1 MSDHSKKGARA
12 PARRFLRLVAMIA
25 GASSLGAA
33 TAEAQ
38 SFDELAALLAD
49 HPSVTALLSE
59 SAAREELAIAAG
71 GLPDPAISIGVN
83 NVPLSDPAFDRV
95 MMTNKSIGV
104 RQEIPSWG
112 VRRARAD
119 KERGEALANELAA
132 EYRLSLLRAELIA
145 ALADKERIH
154 AQTGY
159 AEAKLRL
166 YRELDGILKGELEA
180 GRSIYYRLS
189 QVDVERADVERALAG
204 LGAELAGIDASLVDL
219 IGDAPDI
226 PPPPIELASWD
237 GDGLSLHA
245 ARIADAG
252 VDAAKAGVAEGKA
265 AFGPNFGVQLTYHQ
279 REASDPSL
287 AASFSGDD
295 WFSAGVTFS
304 APLWAPRNQ
313 APKLRAAKAREA
325 RARASYQSN
334 YRDARELLTTLTAS
348 YVASRRNIEILQ
360 TKAAALDQVIAAARR
375 NYEAGRGD
383 YLPVID
389 SEIGR
394 LTLLSELAAERARVT
409 SLAAQANSQLVV
421 Q

>member
-1 MSDHSKKGARA
+1 MSDHSRKGAVA
-12 PARRFLRLVAMIA
+12 PARHFLRLAAIIA
-25 GASSLGAA
+25 GAASFSAA
-33 TAEAQ
+33 SAEAQ
-38 SFDELAALLAD
+38 SFDELAAHLAE
-49 HPSVTALLSE
+49 HPSVTALRSE
-59 SAAREELAIAAG
+59 SEAREELAIAAG

-112 VRRARAD
+112 ARRARAD
-119 KERGEALANELAA
+119 RERGEALANELAA
-132 EYRLSLLRAELIA
+132 DYQLSLLRADLIA
-145 ALADKERIH
+145 ALADKERIR

-159 AEAKLRL
+159 TEAKLRL
-166 YRELDGILKGELEA
+166 YRELDNILKGELEA

-204 LGAELAGIDASLVDL
+204 LSAELAGVDATLVDL
-219 IGDAPDI
+219 VGDAPDI
-226 PPPPIELASWD
+226 PPPQTELAAWD
-237 GDGLSLHA
+237 GDALSLHA

-252 VDAAKAGVAEGKA
+252 VDTAKAGVAEGKA
-265 AFGPNFGVQLTYHQ
+265 AYGPNFGVQLTYHQ

-287 AASFSGDD
+287 IASFSGDD

-313 APKLRAAKAREA
+313 APRLRAAKARET
-325 RARASYQSN
+325 RARASYQSSI
-334 YRDARELLTTLTAS
+334 RDARELLTTLAAA

-360 TKAAALDQVIAAARR
+360 GKAAALDQVIAATRR
-375 NYEAGRGD
+375 NYEAGLGD

-389 SEIGR
+389 AEIGR
-394 LTLLSELAAERARVT
+394 LTLLSEIAAERARAV
-409 SLAAQANSQLVV
+409 SLAAQANSQLVM